1 MSCGPSLW
9 KILEPID
16 FIFRMFYRR
25 RLNDFDFVSI
35 QLSSG
40 DGKSIIR
47 ICRFA
52 FMPLMIR
59 CAVLNPLWTSP
70 GLLLLN
76 IYFKGSLFSSI

>member
-1 MSCGPSLW
+1 MWSLPV
-9 KILEPID
+9 EDSGTID
-16 FIFRMFYRR
+16 FIFRIFYRR

-35 QLSSG
+35 QVSSG
-40 DGKSIIR
+40 DGQSIIR
-47 ICRFA
+47 MCHFA

-59 CAVLNPLWTSP
+59 CVVLNPLWTSP